1 MKAVKALVLSAI
13 AVVLTA
19 TAPVDVANAML
30 RSEYERLNDVLFYN
44 PNFMPCGADG
54 AAGAGAG
61 AGAPVA
67 PIGGPLPAATMAQI
81 ESQDIAGKVA
91 QNLERYQ
98 FAEQQTGVPW
108 QMIAAIHY
116 REATLNPRM
125 SIAAGQ
131 PLRNGL
137 SIDGVPMSADPNEDA
152 RLAAVHLIEM
162 AQMVY
167 KIDIKT
173 DRTVEG
179 IANAF
184 LAYNRGFLYVRAGAT
199 YNTSPYVMNGYDD
212 AHMNMSWGPGD
223 TVSGRDSNLGALT
236 IYSFLVSNSGGITAP
251 GAGAGAQCDA
261 QGSGRV
267 ASGDCSATGPV
278 TGTRGSGGNGHQLT
292 RAELTALYGEP
303 GSQQGGDLAD
313 VDFMGH
319 NVQIHAKLAGC
330 LQAVVDEIT
339 ANNIQYNITEIGG
352 WRTGV
357 GGGSVANGSSY
368 HQYGAA
374 VDINWS
380 RNPCCSVASYD
391 MPQGYIQ
398 AFQNHGWSWGGN
410 WNSIKDYM
418 HFEYNGPP
426 IN

>member
-1 MKAVKALVLSAI
+1 MKVIRALILSAI

-19 TAPVDVANAML
+19 TTPVDVANAML

-44 PNFMPCGADG
+44 PNFQPACGPG
-54 AAGAGAG
+54 GAG

-67 PIGGPLPAATMAQI
+67 PIGGPLPAATMEQI
-81 ESQDIAGKVA
+81 QAQDIAGKVA
-91 QNLERYQ
+91 QNIERYQ

-108 QMIAAIHY
+108 QMIAALHY

-137 SIDGVPMSADPNEDA
+137 SKDGVPMSADPNEDA

-179 IANAF
+179 VANAL

-236 IYSFLVSNSGGITAP
+236 IYSFLVSNSGGITAS

-261 QGSGRV
+261 RV

-292 RAELTALYGEP
+292 ASELTALYGPP
-303 GSQQGGDLAD
+303 GSQAGADLTD
-313 VDFMGH
+313 IDFMGKSL
-319 NVQIHAKLAGC
+319 QIHTKLAGC
-330 LQAVVDEIT
+330 LQAVIDEIK
-339 ANNIQYNITEIGG
+339 ANNINYTINEIGG

-357 GGGSVANGSSY
+357 GGGSVASGSSY

-374 VDINWS
+374 VDINW
-380 RNPCCSVASYD
+380 RTNPCCSVAPYD